1 VKKLTAVSFIV
12 LLLLVQ
18 YAKQLS
24 FISCT
29 LFYTTTVKNCGCEKM
44 LQSATQGSTDTPD
57 AIIRNHIHI
66 DDFVK
71 HLNLNT
77 AIIFGVLQ
85 QNKYLF
91 YKSQLQQ
98 GISSGL
104 YRPPNT

>member
-44 LQSATQGSTDTPD
+44 LQSATQGSTDTQD
-57 AIIRNHIHI
+57 AIIHNHIHI

-71 HLNLNT
+71 HFNLNAVT
-77 AIIFGVLQ
+77 GFVVLQ
-85 QNKYLF
+85 KNKYLF
-91 YKSQLQQ
+91 YKSQLQK
-98 GISSGL
+98 GISFGL